1 MQNSW
6 NCVCRVNCD
15 NGSVATSGLQMT
27 EEDVEVC
34 AVICAV
40 GLLYD
45 WKCNMNRKQFKDNS
59 HILTTTV
66 RRIISFL
73 KCHDVQVHLKH
84 FRTAADALNL

>member
-1 MQNSW
+1 
-6 NCVCRVNCD
+6 
-15 NGSVATSGLQMT
+15 MT

-40 GLLYD
+40 GLLCD

-66 RRIISFL
+66 RRMISFL
-73 KCHDVQVHLKH
+73 
-84 FRTAADALNL
+84 